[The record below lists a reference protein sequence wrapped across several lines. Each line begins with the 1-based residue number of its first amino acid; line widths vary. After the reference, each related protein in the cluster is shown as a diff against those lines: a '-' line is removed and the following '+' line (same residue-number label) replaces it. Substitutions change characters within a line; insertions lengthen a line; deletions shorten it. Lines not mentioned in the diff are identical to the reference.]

1 MLLWEYRWPVL
12 ALWEIIISLL
22 AIIFTVHDKSC
33 AKKGKWRV
41 RESTLLLL
49 GALGG
54 AFAMFLTM
62 RCIHH
67 KTKHAKFMLG
77 LPALFLLHLAL
88 LITAIWKWGF

>member
-1 MLLWEYRWPVL
+1 MLLWEYRWLWL
-12 ALWEIIISLL
+12 AGWVAVVSLL
-22 AIIFTVHDKSC
+22 AMIVTVRDKSC

-54 AFAMFLTM
+54 AAAMFFTM
-62 RCIHH
+62 RCIRH
-67 KTKHAKFMLG
+67 KTKHAKFMVG

-88 LITAIWKWGF
+88 LVIAIWKWGF